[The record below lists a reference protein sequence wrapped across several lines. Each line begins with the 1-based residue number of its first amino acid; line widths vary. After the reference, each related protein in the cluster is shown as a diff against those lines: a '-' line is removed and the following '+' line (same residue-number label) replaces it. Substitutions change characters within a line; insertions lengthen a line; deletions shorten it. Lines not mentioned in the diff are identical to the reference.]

1 MSESFFDNIAG
12 DRSVKTISSSSGS
25 PAVRVCKSD
34 FRFCSTS
41 ESGPIF
47 FFDQRLVDA
56 PARRQ
61 DPDPGDPTP

>member
-1 MSESFFDNIAG
+1 MSESLVLTIVAG
-12 DRSVKTISSSSGS
+12 DRSVKTISLSSGS

-34 FRFCSTS
+34 FRLLGSTS

-61 DPDPGDPTP
+61 DL